1 MQFQESLRAQFWVL
15 SYLLFLIYV
24 DDVING
30 PFSPGT
36 RIILYS
42 DDILLYRTISSSSD
56 YSYQSCNQITGPSKL
71 QPRFSTLS
79 NASLHWSLANWT
91 GKTTCLLVY
100 NNQWPN
106 AGNCLYIQISRLV
119 SHIWLVLVKTYRRS
133 MHQEKKSW
141 AYCIVDFTT
150 MLMWNSSTIHFH
162 CITPQRVCSCSTALR
177 KVFSKDLQV
186 YQCIRT
192 HKLVAGVHVGC
203 KKKKKKAQLSISAID
218 DYK

>member
-1 MQFQESLRAQFWVL
+1 MQLQESLRAQFWVL

-56 YSYQSCNQITGPSKL
+56 YSYQSCNQITGLSKL

-133 MHQEKKSW
+133 MHQEKILGLLYRRFYHNADVKL
-141 AYCIVDFTT
+141 FTNYT
-150 MLMWNSSTIHFH
+150 FPLYNPTESMQLFYSS
-162 CITPQRVCSCSTALR
+162 S
-177 KVFSKDLQV
+177 
-186 YQCIRT
+186 
-192 HKLVAGVHVGC
+192 
-203 KKKKKKAQLSISAID
+203 
-218 DYK
+218 